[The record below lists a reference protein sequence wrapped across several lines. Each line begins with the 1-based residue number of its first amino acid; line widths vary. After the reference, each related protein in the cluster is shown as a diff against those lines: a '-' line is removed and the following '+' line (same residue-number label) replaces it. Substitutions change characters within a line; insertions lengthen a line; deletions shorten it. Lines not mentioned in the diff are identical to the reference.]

1 MFHNDFLVFWH
12 ESFYPGK
19 GASMG
24 RRNTK
29 ISTMIPKD
37 VNTMHDTQVPQ
48 TNYFIRVT
56 STNWYSICQ
65 VFWQYIWHSI
75 WHILTSFGIH
85 ILTFHPAFCLAFLFD
100 IYIYILTFYQA
111 FYLTSLLTF
120 YLNFWLTFYVT
131 SCVRNWGPAVPTEI
145 WLSQLGSGTAFAVG
159 VRQCPIRTGA
169 RG

>member
-1 MFHNDFLVFWH
+1 MIFLVFWH

-100 IYIYILTFYQA
+100 IYIY
-111 FYLTSLLTF
+111 LTSLLTF

-159 VRQCPIRTGA
+159 VRQCPMRTGA